1 MSLQVFM
8 IVPTE
13 RVAEFTGN
21 FGSET
26 RQIEPFEWEVEEGVF
41 KYLLPYDVLADPEFA
56 VIHEALSELEQITLD
71 V

>member
-8 IVPTE
+8 VVPTE

-41 KYLLPYDVLADPEFA
+41 KFLLPIDVLNDPEFT
-56 VIHEALSELEQITLD
+56 VINDALAELEQITLD